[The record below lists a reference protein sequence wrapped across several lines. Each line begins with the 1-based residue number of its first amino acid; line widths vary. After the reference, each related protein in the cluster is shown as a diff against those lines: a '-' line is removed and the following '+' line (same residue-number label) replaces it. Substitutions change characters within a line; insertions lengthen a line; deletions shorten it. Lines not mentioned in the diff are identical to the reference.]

1 MVGDASVAVR
11 GLVVGGQDAAEN
23 EFPSQLSVQVQRPE
37 ELSTYRHAC
46 GGVVLNQYWAVTAAH
61 CIASRLQDMSLLSVL
76 SGTTRLHEG
85 GTRHKLQ
92 AAVVHP
98 GYDGDSLLH
107 DICILKVAEPFQ
119 LDGVKVAAA
128 TLPQQGQ
135 PVRDGAVATV
145 VGWGLLQEADNQ
157 PSERL
162 QKAELRIVNQ
172 EECRRVYKTVGDRV
186 HDTNLCA
193 GVAQGGVGACQGDSG
208 GPLFVDG
215 VLVGLT
221 SFSYGCARRNFPAV
235 FTRVASYVD
244 WIMQHIQ

>member
-1 MVGDASVAVR
+1 MPTGGASLPDTSGGRRWGGEMVGDALEPVR
-11 GLVVGGQDAAEN
+11 GFVVGGQDAAEN

-37 ELSTYRHAC
+37 EPPSYRHAC
-46 GGVVLNQYWAVTAAH
+46 GGVVLNQYWALTAAH

-98 GYDGDSLLH
+98 GYDGDTLLH

-135 PVRDGAVATV
+135 PVQDGAVATV
-145 VGWGLLQEADNQ
+145 VGWGLLQ
-157 PSERL
+157 
-162 QKAELRIVNQ
+162 
-172 EECRRVYKTVGDRV
+172 
-186 HDTNLCA
+186 
-193 GVAQGGVGACQGDSG
+193 GDSG
-208 GPLFVDG
+208 GPLFVDD